1 MWRFKNEILV
11 IFSGV
16 VGKSLKGHPSVFV
29 SSDAGVIWREVIIII
44 NLLYLIG
51 QSLI

>member
-1 MWRFKNEILV
+1 MYVIL
-11 IFSGV
+11 SGV

-29 SSDAGVIWREVIIII
+29 SSDAGVTWREVPII
-44 NLLYLIG
+44 NLCYLIG